1 MANSQSASDLR
12 VNRVKV
18 LRMVLVLVGLLMICY
33 VERHSKKY
41 STALALSCLPCY
53 CDCVSDTTLAS
64 LPADRTSIPHLQ
76 SKIEDFGFFY
86 RRYPETRD
94 EMKKDMIA
102 LLTEEISLHA
112 NVTSDSLQRTNV
124 LTMSAKRASSHFQ
137 KEANKCIAGVETC
150 EAARQRAG
158 GVALIEERKLTTL
171 WMSRAR
177 DYGWKDDMN
186 SINEIL

>member
-1 MANSQSASDLR
+1 MAISHSASDLR

-18 LRMVLVLVGLLMICY
+18 LRMVLVLVGLLMICC

-41 STALALSCLPCY
+41 SAALALSCSPCS
-53 CDCVSDTTLAS
+53 CDCVSDTTLMS
-64 LPADRTSIPHLQ
+64 LPSDCG
-76 SKIEDFGFFY
+76 KDD
-86 RRYPETRD
+86 PETRD

-112 NVTSDSLQRTNV
+112 NVTGDSLQRTNV
-124 LTMSAKRASSHFQ
+124 LITSAKRASSHFQ

-150 EAARQRAG
+150 EAARERAG
-158 GVALIEERKLTTL
+158 AALIEERKLTAL
-171 WMSRAR
+171 WMSRAQ

-186 SINEIL
+186 NMNEIL